1 MQKSFQKL
9 EQDHH
14 TEMRLFENERK
25 QNEILKKKCDEQ
37 SNVLI
42 EAKKEN
48 AVLFQQVQ
56 DLCEKISILMEQNK
70 MLINDKLVLSQEKVM
85 LLAQLKQES
94 INV

>member
-1 MQKSFQKL
+1 M
-9 EQDHH
+9 
-14 TEMRLFENERK
+14 
-25 QNEILKKKCDEQ
+25 
-37 SNVLI
+37 LI